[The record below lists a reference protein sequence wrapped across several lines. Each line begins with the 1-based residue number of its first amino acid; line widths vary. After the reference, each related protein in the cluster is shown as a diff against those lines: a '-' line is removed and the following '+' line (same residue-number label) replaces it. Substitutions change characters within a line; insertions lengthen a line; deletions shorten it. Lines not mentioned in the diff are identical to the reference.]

1 MNQDQT
7 RPRGRRR
14 KNARWRELVGV
25 LLNGLS
31 LGVLLLILALA
42 AVTIVLPAAVGGMP
56 LSVLTGSMRPNLPPG
71 TLVVTKP
78 TPAEEIGVGDVITYQ
93 LESGQAT
100 LVTHRVIERSVNSAD
115 GEISFITQGDNNN
128 TPDAE
133 PVRPVQ
139 TRGTVWYAIPY
150 LGWVNQAV
158 SSDTR
163 SWAIPALAIALFIYA
178 AWTFTSGVR
187 EKIAQRRRGAGSDPR
202 PERVS
207 GRRRSGAGTRPS
219 HRA

>member
-1 MNQDQT
+1 MT
-7 RPRGRRR
+7 SRRPGRT
-14 KNARWRELVGV
+14 RELVGV

-31 LGVLLLILALA
+31 LGVLLLIVALA
-42 AVTIVLPAAVGGMP
+42 AVTIVVPAAVGGMP

-78 TPAEEIGVGDVITYQ
+78 TPPEEIGVGDVITYQ

-100 LVTHRVIERSVNSAD
+100 LVTHRVVERRVNSAD
-115 GEISFITQGDNNN
+115 GEIRFITQGDNNN
-128 TPDAE
+128 TADAE

-139 TRGTVWYAIPY
+139 IRGTVWYAIPY

-158 SSDTR
+158 SGDTR
-163 SWAIPALAIALFIYA
+163 AWAIPALAIALFIYA
-178 AWTFTSGVR
+178 TWTVGSGVR
-187 EKIAQRRRGAGSDPR
+187 EKIVQRRRGAGSDPGSGR
-202 PERVS
+202 FS
-207 GRRRSGAGTRPS
+207 GRRRSDAGTRPS